1 MLSGKDCNMPSEPTP
16 SPSIKS
22 YRDLRVWQRATDL
35 IENLY
40 RATATFPVTERYGLV
55 AQLRRAGVSV
65 ASNSAEGH
73 TRSRADYRRFLVIAA
88 GSLTEIECQLLI
100 SVRLGFIEG
109 SSADALLERCRELGR
124 MLSALQ
130 NSLSGRHPRTQSLSP
145 KP

>member
-1 MLSGKDCNMPSEPTP
+1 MPSEPTP
-16 SPSIKS
+16 RPPIKS

-40 RATATFPVTERYGLV
+40 RATAAFPVTERYGLV
-55 AQLRRAGVSV
+55 AQLRRAGISV
-65 ASNSAEGH
+65 ASNIAEGH

-100 SVRLGFIEG
+100 SVRLRFLEG

-124 MLSALQ
+124 MLSALR
-130 NSLSGRHPRTQSLSP
+130 NSLARRHLRPESLAP

>member
-1 MLSGKDCNMPSEPTP
+1 MPIEPTP
-16 SPSIKS
+16 CPSIKS

-40 RATATFPVTERYGLV
+40 RATAAFPVTERYGLV
-55 AQLRRAGVSV
+55 AQLRRAGISV
-65 ASNSAEGH
+65 ASNIAEGH

-100 SVRLGFIEG
+100 SVRLKFLEG
-109 SSADALLERCRELGR
+109 SSADALLEHCRELGR
-124 MLSALQ
+124 MLSALR
-130 NSLSGRHPRTQSLSP
+130 NSLSGRHPRPQSLGP

>member
-1 MLSGKDCNMPSEPTP
+1 MPDLAPI
-16 SPSIKS
+16 SPSIEC
-22 YRDLRVWQRATDL
+22 YRDLRVWQRGTDL
-35 IENLY
+35 IESLY
-40 RATATFPVTERYGLV
+40 RATAAVPVTERYGLV
-55 AQLRRAGVSV
+55 AQLRRAGISV
-65 ASNSAEGH
+65 ASNIAEGH

-124 MLSALQ
+124 MLSALR
-130 NSLSGRHPRTQSLSP
+130 NSLSGLHSRPQAP